1 VRQPWKQDRRA
12 AELER
17 ATDAAEPDWE
27 GLAMIFELAGLTISG
42 INLALNLQKTYKD
55 WSSWKEADVEVDL
68 EWIDVALDKGVIEG
82 KNRDFE
88 WMRLTR
94 LPIAELKHTHSAVI
108 AINEK
113 KRIKYRIVVGRPD
126 DRLILVKRL
135 G

>member
-1 VRQPWKQDRRA
+1 
-12 AELER
+12 
-17 ATDAAEPDWE
+17 
-27 GLAMIFELAGLTISG
+27 MIFELAGLTISG